1 MTNSNTGWGCRQIS
15 WLAAAIIGVVAAII
29 LGASAHW
36 GWFLAILAGIV
47 VAVIA
52 GLILTYF
59 FCGEASAPAS
69 SASTT
74 STSEASAAPAPVAAA
89 PADAASTQATASAA
103 PAAATAA
110 PAAVIKPSKAL
121 SGEEE
126 LASQKG
132 DWKYEAPAA
141 AAAPAA
147 KPAKKAATKAAKPA
161 AKAAPKAEKA
171 AKPAAKATSAKAPA
185 AKATKAKAATA
196 KAATGKASADKAT
209 AAKAPA
215 AAAAPAAEA
224 GKPAALSSPRG
235 GKADDLKIIEG
246 IGPKLEEVVN
256 SYGVYHFDQIAAWG
270 ADEVA
275 WMDGNM
281 PRFKGR
287 VTRDKWVAQAKII
300 VADGIEAF
308 LERAKTNDY

>member
-29 LGASAHW
+29 LGVAAHW
-36 GWFLAILAGIV
+36 GWFFAILAGIV

-59 FCGEASAPAS
+59 FCGEAAAPAG
-69 SASTT
+69 SASTS
-74 STSEASAAPAPVAAA
+74 STPAAAEAPATVAAA
-89 PADAASTQATASAA
+89 PAEAAPTAA
-103 PAAATAA
+103 PAAATSAAPAA

-121 SGEEE
+121 AGEEE

-141 AAAPAA
+141 EPA
-147 KPAKKAATKAAKPA
+147 KPAKKAAAKPA
-161 AKAAPKAEKA
+161 AKAAPKTEKA
-171 AKPAAKATSAKAPA
+171 AKPAAKT
-185 AKATKAKAATA
+185 TKAKAA
-196 KAATGKASADKAT
+196 AT
-209 AAKAPA
+209 KAP
-215 AAAAPAAEA
+215 APAAEG
-224 GKPAALSSPRG
+224 GKPAALSAPRG
-235 GKADDLKIIEG
+235 GKADDLKVIEG
-246 IGPKLEEVVN
+246 IGPKLEELVN
-256 SYGVYHFDQIAAWG
+256 SYGVYHYDQIAAWG
-270 ADEVA
+270 AEEVA

-300 VADGIEAF
+300 VEEGIEAF

>member
-141 AAAPAA
+141 PAA
-147 KPAKKAATKAAKPA
+147 KPAKKAAPKAAKPA

-171 AKPAAKATSAKAPA
+171 AKPAA
-185 AKATKAKAATA
+185 
-196 KAATGKASADKAT
+196 KAT

-224 GKPAALSSPRG
+224 GKPAALSAPRG

>member
-59 FCGEASAPAS
+59 FCGEAAAPVS
-69 SASTT
+69 STSTT
-74 STSEASAAPAPVAAA
+74 SASAASAAPAPVAAA
-89 PADAASTQATASAA
+89 PADAASTQSSASVA
-103 PAAATAA
+103 PAAAAAA

-121 SGEEE
+121 AGEEE

-141 AAAPAA
+141 AAAKPTKKPAA
-147 KPAKKAATKAAKPA
+147 KAAKPAAKPA

-171 AKPAAKATSAKAPA
+171 AKPAAKATA
-185 AKATKAKAATA
+185 AKTTKAKAS
-196 KAATGKASADKAT
+196 TGKAA

-215 AAAAPAAEA
+215 AAAEG
-224 GKPAALSSPRG
+224 GKPAGLSAPRG

-246 IGPKLEEVVN
+246 IGPKLEEVIN
-256 SYGVYHFDQIAAWG
+256 SHGVYHYDQIAAWG
-270 ADEVA
+270 AEEVA

>member
-29 LGASAHW
+29 LGVAAHW

-59 FCGEASAPAS
+59 FCGEAAAPAS
-69 SASTT
+69 SASTS
-74 STSEASAAPAPVAAA
+74 STPAAPEAPAPVAAA
-89 PADAASTQATASAA
+89 PAEPA
-103 PAAATAA
+103 PTAA
-110 PAAVIKPSKAL
+110 PAAVPAAAPAAPAAQIKPSKAL
-121 SGEEE
+121 AGEEE

-141 AAAPAA
+141 EPA
-147 KPAKKAATKAAKPA
+147 KPAKKAAAKPA

-171 AKPAAKATSAKAPA
+171 AKPAAKT
-185 AKATKAKAATA
+185 TK
-196 KAATGKASADKAT
+196 SKAT
-209 AAKAPA
+209 AAKARTPA
-215 AAAAPAAEA
+215 ADG
-224 GKPAALSSPRG
+224 GKPAALSAPRG
-235 GKADDLKIIEG
+235 GKADDLKVIEG
-246 IGPKLEEVVN
+246 IGPKLEELVN
-256 SYGVYHFDQIAAWG
+256 SYGVYHYDQIAAWS
-270 ADEVA
+270 AEEVA

-300 VADGIEAF
+300 VEEGIEAF